1 VKDGTLRIT
10 SPADQLA
17 LFDYLA
23 SEGPTPF
30 ALAQIGGQLHA
41 KQPDVRDAAHRL
53 ARSFGDKSAS
63 LAPQL
68 WPAVLGPK
76 TKFEDAVVD
85 LGTTARIEKSP
96 AAAEWTSL
104 LKHPNP
110 LLRVEA
116 VRWWRAFK
124 NQPELV
130 ETLRRQVPELVKEN
144 PELREDLASVFAE
157 IAPTAVKEHDLPT
170 PIADKEELTKRTLAA
185 LLTMSPADR
194 AKRAALGQQV
204 FERAACTKCH
214 TTATATTPL
223 APSLKGIAAQKTE
236 YLIESILYP
245 SKVIKTG
252 FESESIVTTSGK
264 VLSGLVKD
272 EGDAFRVLNLD
283 VDVRVPKT
291 EVESRSVSR
300 VSIMPEGQ
308 ELRMS
313 SRELVDLVAY
323 LATLK

>member
-1 VKDGTLRIT
+1 VGSQTGLGQ
-10 SPADQLA
+10 S
-17 LFDYLA
+17 
-23 SEGPTPF
+23 
-30 ALAQIGGQLHA
+30 GGQLPA
-41 KQPDVRDAAHRL
+41 KQPDVREAAHRL

-63 LAPQL
+63 LAPTL
-68 WPAVLGPK
+68 WPIVLSPK

-85 LGTTARIEKSP
+85 LGTIARVEKSP
-96 AAAEWTSL
+96 SASEWTSL
-104 LKHPNP
+104 LKHNNP

-116 VRWWRAFK
+116 VRWWRGFK

-130 ETLRRQVPELVKEN
+130 ETLKRHAPELVKEN
-144 PELREDLASVFAE
+144 PELQEDLASVFAE
-157 IAPTAVKEHDLPT
+157 LTPNPSKTVPT
-170 PIADKEELTKRTLAA
+170 PIADKDELTKRTLASLAA
-185 LLTMSPADR
+185 LSPTDR

-214 TTATATTPL
+214 TTATQTTLL
-223 APSLKGIAAQKTE
+223 APSLKGSAGQKAE
-236 YLIESILYP
+236 YLVESILYP

-252 FESESIVTTSGK
+252 FESESIVTASGK

-272 EGDAFRVLNLD
+272 EGDSFRVLNLD
-283 VDVRVPKT
+283 QDIRVPKAD
-291 EVESRSVSR
+291 VESRSVSR